1 MPYELYSLHPCL
13 HICVFEESATLTHSP
28 HHVPVRE
35 QEASLCDPPNCEC
48 PTQLD
53 REPASLSWVF
63 FFGNL
68 SAPEHSQKLLPVASL
83 LAHLTVP
90 CTQ

>member
-1 MPYELYSLHPCL
+1 MPYELYSFHSCL
-13 HICVFEESATLTHSP
+13 HTCVFEVSATLTHSP

-63 FFGNL
+63 FLETFQLL
-68 SAPEHSQKLLPVASL
+68 SIVRSSCLWLRF
-83 LAHLTVP
+83 
-90 CTQ
+90 